1 MATNKVALVTGGS
14 RGIGGAIVRSLA
26 QSGHAV
32 AFSYRER
39 AREAG
44 EVCEALKS
52 AGHDVRAFACDMNDR
67 PACDRL
73 VADTLAAY
81 GRIDVLVNN
90 AGTHVPMV
98 RFADLQ
104 DDDWDRVM
112 GANLTAPFRIAR
124 AVLPTMRSQRSGHI
138 INLSSNVA
146 LRMPA
151 GYGVYTVSK
160 VGLEAFTKVLAKEEG
175 ANGIRVNGVGPGP
188 IRTEMLQESFDA
200 LGADRANAF
209 VKSIVLG
216 RMGEPEEIASV
227 VAFLLS
233 DAASYMTGQIVYAN
247 GGGVG

>member
-26 QSGHAV
+26 KSGYAV

-44 EVCEALKS
+44 EACEALKA
-52 AGHDVRAFACDMNDR
+52 AGHDVRTFACDMNDR

-73 VADTLAAY
+73 VAETLAAY

-112 GANLTAPFRIAR
+112 GANLTAPFRITR
-124 AVLPTMRSQRSGHI
+124 AVLPTMRKQRSGHI

-160 VGLEAFTKVLAKEEG
+160 VGLEAFTRILAKEEG

>member
-1 MATNKVALVTGGS
+1 MASNQVALVTGGS
-14 RGIGGAIVRSLA
+14 RGIGAAVVRALTQAGYS
-26 QSGHAV
+26 V

-39 AREAG
+39 AREADDA
-44 EVCEALKS
+44 CRALQA
-52 AGHDVRAFACDMNDR
+52 AGHEVRAFACDMNDR
-67 PACDRL
+67 AACDRL
-73 VADTLAAY
+73 VADALAAF
-81 GRIDVLVNN
+81 GRLDVLVNN

-98 RFADLQ
+98 RFADLR
-104 DDDWDRVM
+104 DEDWDRVM
-112 GANLTAPFRIAR
+112 GANLTAPFRITR
-124 AVLPTMRSQRSGHI
+124 AVLPVMRKQGSGHV

-175 ANGIRVNGVGPGP
+175 PHGIRVNGVGPGP
-188 IRTEMLQESFDA
+188 IRTDMLQESFDA
-200 LGADRANAF
+200 LGAERANAF
-209 VKSIVLG
+209 VKSITLG

-233 DAASYMTGQIVYAN
+233 DAASYMTGQIVYVN

>member
-1 MATNKVALVTGGS
+1 MASNKVALVTGGS
-14 RGIGGAIVRSLA
+14 RGIGAAIVRSLA
-26 QSGHAV
+26 QAGYAI

-39 AREAG
+39 AREAD
-44 EVCEALKS
+44 EACGALTA
-52 AGHDVRAFACDMNDR
+52 AGHDVRAFVCDMNDR

-73 VADTLAAY
+73 VADVLAAY
-81 GRIDVLVNN
+81 DRIDVLVNN
-90 AGTHVPMV
+90 AGIGQVVPLALMEEE
-98 RFADLQ
+98 
-104 DDDWDRVM
+104 DWDRVM
-112 GANLTAPFRIAR
+112 GANLTAPFRITR
-124 AVLPTMRSQRSGHI
+124 AVLPVMRKQGAGHI

-175 ANGIRVNGVGPGP
+175 PNGIRVNGVGPGP
-188 IRTEMLQESFDA
+188 IRTDMLQESFDA
-200 LGADRANAF
+200 LGAERANAF
-209 VKSIVLG
+209 VKSITLG

-233 DAASYMTGQIVYAN
+233 DAASYMTGQIVYVN